1 MSFGMIMLNQNI
13 EKKSKT
19 MLHGYR
25 QVDSPLKTGRIYL
38 YISKNI
44 KARIEIMNQTG
55 QYRQEKN
62 KKVMGLMTDELG
74 EKIIKEFAGT

>member
-19 MLHGYR
+19 RLHGYR

-38 YISKNI
+38 YISKDI
-44 KARIEIMNQTG
+44 KARIEIMN
-55 QYRQEKN
+55 
-62 KKVMGLMTDELG
+62 
-74 EKIIKEFAGT
+74 